1 MNINNI
7 NSTTIRDLNIIMR
20 VACDIDGVLLDTM
33 IKKHGTSY
41 QKSDVTNWE
50 FFRDWNIPEDYIWD
64 IFFQIY
70 EDSMPVPFIDDQ
82 IPNIMMELNQ
92 THEVSI
98 VSARTPQYRESIL
111 EKLRYHGIF
120 QSSHYNELILLFH
133 KPYDLKVTQEFDVF
147 IDDNPNLVEPIKKS
161 KSKFLLIYD
170 QPWNQDID
178 NAENVIRVRNW
189 SEVEIFFK
197 ELIKK

>member
-33 IKKHGTSY
+33 IKK
-41 QKSDVTNWE
+41 SDVTNWE
-50 FFRDWNIPEDYIWD
+50 FFLDWNVPEDYIWD
-64 IFFQIY
+64 IFYQIY

-98 VSARTPQYRESIL
+98 VSARTPEYRKSIL
-111 EKLRYHGIF
+111 EKLRFHGIL
-120 QSSHYNELILLFH
+120 QGSHYNKLILLFH
-133 KPYDLKVTQEFDVF
+133 KPYDLKINQDFDVF
-147 IDDNPNLVEPIKKS
+147 IDDNPNLVESIKERGDRI
-161 KSKFLLIYD
+161 LILYD
-170 QPWNQDID
+170 QPWNHDVET
-178 NAENVIRVRNW
+178 AENVIRVSNW
-189 SEVEIFFK
+189 SEIAKYF
-197 ELIKK
+197 LIP

>member
-1 MNINNI
+1 
-7 NSTTIRDLNIIMR
+7 
-20 VACDIDGVLLDTM
+20 
-33 IKKHGTSY
+33 
-41 QKSDVTNWE
+41 VTNWE